1 MKKVLIIGG
10 AGFVGGYLSEIL
22 INNNFEVHSTCLP
35 SEKIADSKCTSH
47 ILDILDKSSVLNL
60 LNVIQ
65 PDIIYHL
72 AAQSSVALSWKNP
85 QLTIDVN
92 IKGAINI
99 LDALRESSKPDTRI
113 ILIGSGEEYGYI
125 KKDACPISE
134 EEAVNPG
141 NIYALTKAFQSMAG
155 KIYAR
160 AYNMDII
167 MVRAFNHIGAGQLP
181 AFVVSDFCKQV
192 AEIEK
197 GFKAPEIFVGNLDAR
212 RDFTDVHDVVRAYMM
227 LGEYGKT
234 GELYNVGSGKAVAI
248 KDILDIIVSYSKTDI
263 KIIIDK
269 NKLRPSDIPIIEA
282 DISKVRNHTGWVPE
296 IPIETTIKNTLDYW
310 RNNI

>member
-35 SEKIADSKCTSH
+35 SEKIVNNKCISH
-47 ILDILDKSSVLNL
+47 SLDILDKTSVLEL
-60 LNVIQ
+60 LNDIE

-92 IKGAINI
+92 IKGAINV
-99 LDALRESSKPDTRI
+99 LDALKESSKSDARI

-125 KKDACPISE
+125 REDACPILE
-134 EEAVNPG
+134 DEAVNPG

-167 MVRAFNHIGAGQLP
+167 IVRAFNHIGAGQLP

-197 GFKAPEIFVGNLDAR
+197 GLKSPEIFVGNLDAR
-212 RDFTDVHDVVRAYMM
+212 RDFTDVRDVVRAYMM

-234 GELYNVGSGKAVAI
+234 GELYNVGSGNSIAI
-248 KDILDIIVSYSKTDI
+248 KDILDIVVSHSTVDI
-263 KIIIDK
+263 RITVDK
-269 NKLRPSDIPIIEA
+269 NKLRPSDIPVIEA
-282 DISKVRNHTGWVPE
+282 DISKIKSHTGWTPE
-296 IPIETTIKNTLDYW
+296 IPIEMTIKSTLDYW

>member
-1 MKKVLIIGG
+1 MKKILIIGG

-22 INNNFEVHSTCLP
+22 INNGFEVHSTCLP
-35 SEKIADSKCTSH
+35 SENILNNKCTSH
-47 ILDILDKSSVLNL
+47 VLDILDKLSVLNL
-60 LNVIQ
+60 LNDIQ

-99 LDALRESSKPDTRI
+99 LDALRESLKSDARI

-197 GFKAPEIFVGNLDAR
+197 GIKAPEIFVGNLDAR

-248 KDILDIIVSYSKTDI
+248 KDILDIIVSNSMADI
-263 KIIIDK
+263 KIIVDK

-282 DISKVRNHTGWVPE
+282 DISKVRSHTGWMPE